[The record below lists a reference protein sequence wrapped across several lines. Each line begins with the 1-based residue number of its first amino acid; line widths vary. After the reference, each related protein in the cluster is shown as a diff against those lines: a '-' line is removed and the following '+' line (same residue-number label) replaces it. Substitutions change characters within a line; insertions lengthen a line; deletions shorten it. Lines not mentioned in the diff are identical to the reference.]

1 MPFAQG
7 FGWGA
12 ELNLQY
18 TFEKLFCAPGGGGYP
33 KERAVPEQRNAKILN
48 EVKKVTHTDLCYIL
62 ENLDRDLVK
71 GALAGE
77 KFKDLFF
84 ANCQD
89 EKIADCVK
97 KIIG

>member
-1 MPFAQG
+1 MKNASILILDDSVS
-7 FGWGA
+7 A
-12 ELNLQY
+12 VD
-18 TFEKLFCAPGGGGYP
+18 TKTEK
-33 KERAVPEQRNAKILN
+33 I
-48 EVKKVTHTDLCYIL
+48 IL